1 MDIPIVGDVQSVLQA
16 INSRLQPVDEKERQE
31 WQGMIDRWKDEYP
44 LRYGSSPEGR
54 IMPQHIIEKISE
66 LTQGEAIITTE
77 VGQHQM
83 WAAQYYRFKHPR
95 SFITSGGLGTMGF
108 GFPAAIGAK
117 VARPDLTGY

>member
-1 MDIPIVGDVQSVLQA
+1 
-16 INSRLQPVDEKERQE
+16 
-31 WQGMIDRWKDEYP
+31 
-44 LRYGSSPEGR
+44 
-54 IMPQHIIEKISE
+54 MPQHIVEKISE

-117 VARPDLTGY
+117 AVSYTHLFGYCQ